1 MSLLAHYFFKY
12 FSENPDDCINIY
24 AKTKSKSKEKY
35 NKKQKN
41 IWLIEKKAVI
51 LRLIL
56 NFKPII

>member
-35 NKKQKN
+35 NKKT
-41 IWLIEKKAVI
+41 KKHLA
-51 LRLIL
+51 
-56 NFKPII
+56 N